1 MNKVFFVFLLFIFS
15 CELFQNSTTKNED
28 NTDLSS
34 TSCRFVDQNSLS
46 TSKILNVPYVSRD
59 SLYGVYS
66 SFVMI
71 AFYYDIENV
80 EIGDRNKL
88 NEKEL
93 EKIAI
98 KNNLNISFISCGFLN
113 LLDVIDR
120 LNMPVVVKLNS
131 EFIVVKGYDLE
142 KKELYIL
149 DANDA
154 GATFVDF
161 ESFNKAWSSQGNLMI
176 VIRSAS

>member
-1 MNKVFFVFLLFIFS
+1 
-15 CELFQNSTTKNED
+15 
-28 NTDLSS
+28 
-34 TSCRFVDQNSLS
+34 
-46 TSKILNVPYVSRD
+46 
-59 SLYGVYS
+59 
-66 SFVMI
+66 MI

-80 EIGDRNKL
+80 EIGDRSKL